1 MKKII
6 SLTLILLMLMQA
18 VVFASDEEK
27 TFAIAGLDEPYSFTV
42 SGIIG
47 EGQIHEDSP
56 ECIIIDKNS
65 CITFNCP
72 IDILAV
78 GSSKDTLIYFNG
90 VNSYETIYGKD
101 NIYECI
107 VDYDKSEREDNTVTF
122 KSYSNETDTVRYM
135 AEGAT
140 LRFYEAGLYDLWVVP
155 AMETKEDREA
165 FEINH
170 ADKAQK
176 LSETTRYIYVVN
188 DESEYV
194 PYTPDSGDTDYIDI
208 PNETDDDVY
217 EEIIPEEPIFDEPG
231 LEFPDEEI
239 MEYDDTLINIIGISH
254 MEYDRPTVNY
264 HDRVAVCTSPV
275 TIEAKQDI
283 KMFSVTPI
291 IKKDGAY
298 ILDDENF
305 ISTKEPVY
313 DAKYDAHILPAN
325 KDDGFYLTEP
335 GLYNVYAEKDYM
347 DRWTELVIEIVDPNK
362 TYDAAYT
369 DSKVMV
375 DGKEVK
381 FEAYNIADN
390 NYFKLRDIAYVL
402 SGTSKQFEVTWDAAA
417 ERVNMLS
424 AMPYTVVGGELANG
438 DGLAKQATNG
448 TNDISL
454 DYAAVNLKAYM
465 INGNNYFKLRDLG
478 KLFNFDVSWDGEN
491 NCVLIDSLNSYTED

>member
-1 MKKII
+1 MKKIL
-6 SLTLILLMLMQA
+6 SLTLIFLMLMQ
-18 VVFASDEEK
+18 VVPYAAAADKS
-27 TFAIAGLDEPYSFTV
+27 FAIADLDEPYSFTV
-42 SGIIG
+42 SGLIG

-65 CITFNCP
+65 SITFNCP

-107 VDYDKSEREDNTVTF
+107 LDNTKSEREDDSLTF
-122 KSYSNETDTVRYM
+122 NSYNNETDTVRYID
-135 AEGAT
+135 EGAT
-140 LRFYEAGLYDLWVVP
+140 LTFYEEGLYDLLVVP
-155 AMETKEDREA
+155 GMETKEDREA
-165 FEINH
+165 FEVIN
-170 ADKAQK
+170 ADKAHK
-176 LSETTRYIYVVN
+176 LNETTRYIYVVN
-188 DESEYV
+188 DESEYD
-194 PYTPDSGDTDYIDI
+194 PYSPGSEDTDYIDI
-208 PNETDDDVY
+208 PDETGDDIY
-217 EEIIPEEPIFDEPG
+217 EDITPSEPIYDEPV
-231 LEFPDEEI
+231 LELPYEEI
-239 MEYDDTLINIIGISH
+239 MEYDGTLINILGISSY
-254 MEYDRPTVNY
+254 EYGRPTVNY
-264 HDRVAVCTSPV
+264 HDRVAICSSPV
-275 TIEAKQDI
+275 TIEAKQDL

-291 IKKDGAY
+291 INDNGTY
-298 ILDDENF
+298 VLDEENF
-305 ISTKEPVY
+305 IYGKEPVY

-325 KDDGFYLTEP
+325 EGDGFYLTEP

-362 TYDAAYT
+362 TYNAAYT

-402 SGTSKQFEVTWDAAA
+402 SGTSKQFEVTWDAAS

-424 AMPYTVVGGELANG
+424 GMPYTVVGGELADG

-448 TNDISL
+448 TSNISK
-454 DYAAVNLKAYM
+454 DYSPVSLRAYM

-478 KLFNFDVSWDGEN
+478 RLFDFDVSWDGEN